1 MIGTASTKLY
11 GIVGSPICHSKS
23 PKMHNLAF
31 DKLGIDAVFLAFEGD
46 EANVKDIFDSF
57 RALNVQG
64 GSITMPVKKAA
75 IACLDGLSKEAS
87 LIGTVN
93 VFKNEDG
100 KFIGYNT
107 DGMGLV
113 MMLDDN
119 HFPYKNEKVFVAG
132 VGGAGRS
139 VAVQLALSGV
149 RELVICDSYKE
160 GVEDIAAVIKNS
172 INTCDVSICDANE
185 EAIKAELSNGTSIY
199 VDCTP
204 LGMTPNENESMI
216 NNFDGISKDM
226 IFVDITYAP
235 LETKL
240 LRLAREHGCRTCNG
254 VGMMFN
260 QGAKAFKIW
269 TGADMPL
276 EYVKENS

>member
-1 MIGTASTKLY
+1 MTATASTKLY

-23 PKMHNLAF
+23 PRMHNLAF
-31 DKLGIDAVFLAFEGD
+31 NKLGIDAVFLAFEGD
-46 EANVKDIFDSF
+46 ETNVKNIFDSF

-75 IACLDGLSKEAS
+75 IDCLDGLSREAS

-119 HFPYKNEKVFVAG
+119 NFPYKDKKVFVAG

-149 RELVICDSYKE
+149 KKLVICDSYTDGAK
-160 GVEDIAAVIKNS
+160 DIAAVIKGAV
-172 INTCDVSICDANE
+172 NTCDVAICDASE
-185 EAIKAELSNGTSIY
+185 EAIKSELADNTSIY

-204 LGMTPNENESMI
+204 LGMTPNEDASMI
-216 NNFDGISKDM
+216 NNFDGISKEL

-269 TGADMPL
+269 TGIDMPL
-276 EYVKENS
+276 EYVKANM